1 MRPITAALIPL
12 FLATALTAAPV
23 LAQETTPVNGTI
35 SISGIGE
42 VTAAPDTA
50 FVNSGGTSQGATAR
64 EALDAN
70 TKAMSELIETLKAAG
85 IEARDIQ
92 TSGFSVN
99 PNYVYSDARD
109 ANGYQL
115 PPKITGYQVYNN
127 VNVRVRELAKLGS
140 VLDKAV
146 TVGANTINGV
156 SFSVAD
162 PSKLYDEAR
171 KAAFADAKAK
181 AGLYAEV
188 AGEDL
193 GSIRNISEVQGMG
206 SPQPY
211 MMKASAD
218 AVSAGA
224 VPIEGG
230 ELSYSINV
238 QVTWDFAG
246 K

>member
-1 MRPITAALIPL
+1 MRPITAATLIT
-12 FLATALTAAPV
+12 FMLATSMTALPAFADDTR
-23 LAQETTPVNGTI
+23 GTI
-35 SISGIGE
+35 SISGLGE

-50 FVNSGGTSQGATAR
+50 FITSGVTTQGATAR

-70 TKAMSELIETLKAAG
+70 TKAMTDLLDTLKAAG

-115 PPKITGYQVYNN
+115 PPKINGYQVYNT
-127 VNVRVRELAKLGS
+127 VTVRVRDLNSLGS

-146 TVGANTINGV
+146 NVGANTINGI

-171 KAAFADAKAK
+171 KAAFADAREKA
-181 AGLYAEV
+181 ALYADV
-188 AGEDL
+188 AAEEL
-193 GSIRNISEVQGMG
+193 GNIVNISESQGYS

-211 MMKASAD
+211 MMKATAD
-218 AVSAGA
+218 AAGA
-224 VPIEGG
+224 PVPIASG
-230 ELSYSINV
+230 ELSFQINV
-238 QVTWDFAG
+238 QVTWNLGDD
-246 K
+246 

>member
-50 FVNSGGTSQGATAR
+50 FVNSGVTSQGATAR

>member
-1 MRPITAALIPL
+1 MRPLFTAVFIPL
-12 FLATALTAAPV
+12 LLATALSAAPA
-23 LAQETTPVNGTI
+23 LAQEATMNGNI

-42 VTAAPDTA
+42 VTATPDTA
-50 FVNSGGTSQGATAR
+50 FVNSGVTSQGATAR

-70 TKAMSELIETLKAAG
+70 TKAMGELIETLKAAG

-115 PPKITGYQVYNN
+115 PPKINGYQVFNN

-156 SFSVAD
+156 TFSVAD
-162 PSKLYDEAR
+162 PSKLYNEAR

-181 AGLYAEV
+181 AQLYAEV
-188 AGEDL
+188 AGEEL
-193 GSIRNISEVQGMG
+193 GDIRNINETQGMG
-206 SPQPY
+206 APQPY
-211 MMKASAD
+211 MMKAVAEDSI
-218 AVSAGA
+218 GA
-224 VPIEGG
+224 SVPIEGG

-238 QVTWDFAG
+238 QVTWDFAD
-246 K
+246 

>member
-1 MRPITAALIPL
+1 MRPFTAVFIPL
-12 FLATALTAAPV
+12 LLATALSATPIF
-23 LAQETTPVNGTI
+23 AQEAQMNGTI
-35 SISGIGE
+35 SIGGIGE

-50 FVNSGGTSQGATAR
+50 FVNSGVTSQGATAR

-70 TKAMSELIETLKAAG
+70 TKAMGELIETLKAAG

-115 PPKITGYQVYNN
+115 PPKINGYQVFNN

-181 AGLYAEV
+181 AQLYAEV
-188 AGEDL
+188 AGEEL
-193 GSIRNISEVQGMG
+193 GDIRNINESQGM
-206 SPQPY
+206 SPPPQPY
-211 MMKASAD
+211 MMKAVAED
-218 AVSAGA
+218 SAGA
-224 VPIEGG
+224 SVPIEGG

-238 QVTWDFAG
+238 QVTWNFAD
-246 K
+246 

>member
-1 MRPITAALIPL
+1 MRPFTAVFIPL
-12 FLATALTAAPV
+12 LLATALSATPIF
-23 LAQETTPVNGTI
+23 AQEATMKGTI
-35 SISGIGE
+35 SIGGIGE

-50 FVNSGGTSQGATAR
+50 FVNSGVTSQGATAR

-70 TKAMSELIETLKAAG
+70 TKAMGELIETLKAAG

-115 PPKITGYQVYNN
+115 PPKINGYQVFNN
-127 VNVRVRELAKLGS
+127 VSVRVRELAKLGS

-162 PSKLYDEAR
+162 PSELYDEAR

-181 AGLYAEV
+181 AQLYAEV
-188 AGEDL
+188 AGEEL
-193 GSIRNISEVQGMG
+193 GDIRNINESQGM
-206 SPQPY
+206 SQPPQPY
-211 MMKASAD
+211 MMKAVAED
-218 AVSAGA
+218 SAGA
-224 VPIEGG
+224 SVPIEGG

-238 QVTWDFAG
+238 QVTWDFAD
-246 K
+246 

>member
-12 FLATALTAAPV
+12 FLATALTAAPAF
-23 LAQETTPVNGTI
+23 AQETPVNGTI

-42 VTAAPDTA
+42 VTSAPDTA
-50 FVNSGGTSQGATAR
+50 FVNSGVTSQGATAR

-70 TKAMSELIETLKAAG
+70 TKAMGELIETLKAAG

-188 AGEDL
+188 AGEEL

-218 AVSAGA
+218 SVAAGA

-238 QVTWDFAG
+238 QVTWDFAD

>member
-12 FLATALTAAPV
+12 FLATALTAAPAF
-23 LAQETTPVNGTI
+23 AQETPVNGTI

-42 VTAAPDTA
+42 VTSAPDTA
-50 FVNSGGTSQGATAR
+50 FVNSGVTSQGATAR

-70 TKAMSELIETLKAAG
+70 TKAMGELIETLKAAG

-181 AGLYAEV
+181 AQLYAEV
-188 AGEDL
+188 AGEEL
-193 GSIRNISEVQGMG
+193 GDIRNINENQGM
-206 SPQPY
+206 SQPPQPY
-211 MMKASAD
+211 MMKAVAED
-218 AVSAGA
+218 SAGA
-224 VPIEGG
+224 SVPIEGG

-238 QVTWDFAG
+238 QVTWNFAD
-246 K
+246 

>member
-1 MRPITAALIPL
+1 MS
-12 FLATALTAAPV
+12 
-23 LAQETTPVNGTI
+23 GTI
-35 SISGIGE
+35 SIGGIGE
-42 VTAAPDTA
+42 ITAAPDTA
-50 FVNSGGTSQGATAR
+50 FVNSGVTSQGATAR

-70 TKAMSELIETLKAAG
+70 TKAMGELIETLKAAG

-99 PNYVYSDARD
+99 PNYVYSDTRD

-115 PPKITGYQVYNN
+115 PPKINGYQVFNN

-181 AGLYAEV
+181 AQLYAEV
-188 AGEDL
+188 AGEEL
-193 GSIRNISEVQGMG
+193 GDIRNINESQGM
-206 SPQPY
+206 SQPPQPY
-211 MMKASAD
+211 MMKTVAQD
-218 AVSAGA
+218 AAGA
-224 VPIEGG
+224 SVPIEGG

-238 QVTWDFAG
+238 QVTWDFAD
-246 K
+246 